1 MDASVKR
8 HEEEHVRQ
16 VGSEDPEQ
24 RGGSDEVDKKVRIPF
39 RYKNNFW

>member
-1 MDASVKR
+1 MEASVKR

-24 RGGSDEVDKKVRIPF
+24 RGGSDQVDKSDTQSDNALEI
-39 RYKNNFW
+39 

>member
-16 VGSEDPEQ
+16 VGSDDSEQ
-24 RGGSDEVDKKVRIPF
+24 RGGSDQVDESDTQSD
-39 RYKNNFW
+39 NAL